1 MESLLKWSI
10 ENTPEDAER
19 TVPSAE
25 RIKELDPEIIDMILG
40 KSDAVVMKV
49 SAPRCDCKGLATDA
63 CRM

>member
-10 ENTPEDAER
+10 ENTPEDAAR
-19 TVPSAE
+19 TAPSAQ

-49 SAPRCDCKGLATDA
+49 SPTP
-63 CRM
+63 